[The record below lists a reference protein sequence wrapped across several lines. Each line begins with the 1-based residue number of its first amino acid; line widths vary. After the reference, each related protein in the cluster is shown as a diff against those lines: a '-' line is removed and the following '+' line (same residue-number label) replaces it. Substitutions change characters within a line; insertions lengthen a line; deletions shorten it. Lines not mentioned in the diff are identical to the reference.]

1 MKKNHIFKVFLFL
14 LAIFDLSAFQNDS
27 ENKIKIKSEKVEV
40 NNDFE
45 NVNFINNVFINS
57 QYVKI
62 SANSAI
68 YNNNNKTISITGD
81 PSSIE
86 SIKDENIYVGAAEK
100 IIFFNDEKV
109 HLIGNASMKLENI
122 SISSDL
128 IIFNTRTGKI
138 ASK

>member
-1 MKKNHIFKVFLFL
+1 MKKNIFKIFLFL
-14 LAIFDLSAFQNDS
+14 FAIFNLEAFQS
-27 ENKIKIKSEKVEV
+27 GPENKIKIKSERVEV

-57 QYVKI
+57 QYVRI

-68 YNNNNKTISITGD
+68 YNNNNKTISIIGD

-86 SIKDENIYVGAAEK
+86 SIKDENVYEGAAEK

-122 SISSDL
+122 SISSNL

-138 ASK
+138 TSN

>member
-1 MKKNHIFKVFLFL
+1 MKKNIFKVFLFL
-14 LAIFDLSAFQNDS
+14 FAIFDLEAFQNDP
-27 ENKIKIKSEKVEV
+27 EKKIRIKSERVEV

-45 NVNFINNVFINS
+45 NVNFIDNVIINS

-62 SANSAI
+62 SAISAI
-68 YNNNNKTISITGD
+68 YNNNNKTISILGD

-86 SIKDENIYVGAAEK
+86 SIKDENVYEGAAEK

-122 SISSDL
+122 SIASNL
-128 IIFNTRTGKI
+128 TIFNTRTGKI
-138 ASK
+138 TSN

>member
-1 MKKNHIFKVFLFL
+1 LKKNHIFKVFLFL

-86 SIKDENIYVGAAEK
+86 SIKDENIYVGAAKK

>member
-1 MKKNHIFKVFLFL
+1 MKKNIFKVFLFL
-14 LAIFDLSAFQNDS
+14 FAIFDLEAFQNGP
-27 ENKIKIKSEKVEV
+27 EKKIKIKSERVEV

-45 NVNFINNVFINS
+45 NVNFIDNVFINS

-68 YNNNNKTISITGD
+68 YNNNNKTISISGD

-86 SIKDENIYVGAAEK
+86 SIKDENVYEGAAEK

-122 SISSDL
+122 SIASNL

-138 ASK
+138 TSN

>member
-86 SIKDENIYVGAAEK
+86 SIKDENVYVGAAEK

-122 SISSDL
+122 SISSNL
-128 IIFNTRTGKI
+128 IIFNTKTGKI
-138 ASK
+138 TSK

>member
-1 MKKNHIFKVFLFL
+1 MKKNIFKVFLFL
-14 LAIFDLSAFQNDS
+14 FAIFDLEAFQNDP
-27 ENKIKIKSEKVEV
+27 EKKIKIKSERVEV

-86 SIKDENIYVGAAEK
+86 SIKDENIYVGAAKK

>member
-1 MKKNHIFKVFLFL
+1 MKKNIFKVFLFL
-14 LAIFDLSAFQNDS
+14 FVIFDLEAFQNDP
-27 ENKIKIKSEKVEV
+27 EKKIRIKSERVEV
-40 NNDFE
+40 NNDYE
-45 NVNFINNVFINS
+45 NVNFIDNVIINS

-68 YNNNNKTISITGD
+68 YNNNNKTISILGD

-86 SIKDENIYVGAAEK
+86 SIKDENVYEGAAEK

-122 SISSDL
+122 SIASNL

-138 ASK
+138 TSN

>member
-1 MKKNHIFKVFLFL
+1 LKKNIFKIFLFL
-14 LAIFDLSAFQNDS
+14 FAIFNLEAFQS
-27 ENKIKIKSEKVEV
+27 GPENKIKIKSERVEV

-57 QYVKI
+57 QYVRI

-68 YNNNNKTISITGD
+68 YNNNNKTISIIGD

-86 SIKDENIYVGAAEK
+86 SIKDENVYEGAAEK

-122 SISSDL
+122 SISSNL

-138 ASK
+138 SSK

>member
-1 MKKNHIFKVFLFL
+1 MKKNIFKIFLFL
-14 LAIFDLSAFQNDS
+14 FAIFNLEAFQS
-27 ENKIKIKSEKVEV
+27 GPENKIKIKSERVEV

-57 QYVKI
+57 QYVRI

-68 YNNNNKTISITGD
+68 YNNNNKTISIIGD

-86 SIKDENIYVGAAEK
+86 SIKDENVYEGAAEK

-122 SISSDL
+122 SISSNL

-138 ASK
+138 SSK

>member
-1 MKKNHIFKVFLFL
+1 MKKNIFKVFLFL
-14 LAIFDLSAFQNDS
+14 FAIFDLEAFQNDP
-27 ENKIKIKSEKVEV
+27 EKKIKIKSERVEV

-45 NVNFINNVFINS
+45 NVNFIDNVFINS

-68 YNNNNKTISITGD
+68 YNNNNKTISILGD

-86 SIKDENIYVGAAEK
+86 SIKDENVYEGAAEK

-109 HLIGNASMKLENI
+109 HLIGNASIKLENI
-122 SISSDL
+122 SIASNL

-138 ASK
+138 TSN

>member
-138 ASK
+138 TSK

>member
-122 SISSDL
+122 SISSNL

-138 ASK
+138 TSK

>member
-1 MKKNHIFKVFLFL
+1 MKKNIFKIFLFL
-14 LAIFDLSAFQNDS
+14 FAIFNLEAFQSDP
-27 ENKIKIKSEKVEV
+27 ENKIKIKSERVEV
-40 NNDFE
+40 NDDFE

-57 QYVKI
+57 QYVRI

-68 YNNNNKTISITGD
+68 YNNNNKTISIIGD

-86 SIKDENIYVGAAEK
+86 SIKDENAYEGAAEK

-122 SISSDL
+122 SIASNL

-138 ASK
+138 TSN

>member
-1 MKKNHIFKVFLFL
+1 LKKNIFKVFLFL
-14 LAIFDLSAFQNDS
+14 FAIFDLEAFQNDP
-27 ENKIKIKSEKVEV
+27 EKKIKIKSERVEV

-45 NVNFINNVFINS
+45 NVNFIDNVFINS

-68 YNNNNKTISITGD
+68 YNNNNKTISILGD

-86 SIKDENIYVGAAEK
+86 SIKDENVYEGAAEK

-122 SISSDL
+122 SIASNL

-138 ASK
+138 TSN

>member
-1 MKKNHIFKVFLFL
+1 MKKNIFKIFLFL
-14 LAIFDLSAFQNDS
+14 FAIFNLEAFQSDP
-27 ENKIKIKSEKVEV
+27 ENKIKIKSERVEV

-45 NVNFINNVFINS
+45 NVNFIINVFINS
-57 QYVKI
+57 QSVRI

-68 YNNNNKTISITGD
+68 YNNNNKTISIIGD

-86 SIKDENIYVGAAEK
+86 SIKDENVYEGAAEK

-122 SISSDL
+122 SISSNL

-138 ASK
+138 SSK

>member
-1 MKKNHIFKVFLFL
+1 LKKNIFKVFLFL
-14 LAIFDLSAFQNDS
+14 FAIFDLEAFQNDP
-27 ENKIKIKSEKVEV
+27 EKKIRIKSERVEV

-45 NVNFINNVFINS
+45 NVNFIDNVFINS

-68 YNNNNKTISITGD
+68 YNNNNKTISILGD

-86 SIKDENIYVGAAEK
+86 SIKDENVYEGAAEK

-122 SISSDL
+122 SIASNL

-138 ASK
+138 TSN

>member
-1 MKKNHIFKVFLFL
+1 MKKNIFKVFLFL
-14 LAIFDLSAFQNDS
+14 FAIFDLQAFQNDP
-27 ENKIKIKSEKVEV
+27 EKKIKIKSERVEV

-45 NVNFINNVFINS
+45 NVNFIDNVFINS

-68 YNNNNKTISITGD
+68 YNNNNKTISILGD

-86 SIKDENIYVGAAEK
+86 SIKDENVYEGAAEK

-122 SISSDL
+122 SIASNL

-138 ASK
+138 TSN

>member
-86 SIKDENIYVGAAEK
+86 SIKDENIYVGAAKK

>member
-1 MKKNHIFKVFLFL
+1 MKKNIFKVFLFL
-14 LAIFDLSAFQNDS
+14 FAIFDLEAFQNDP
-27 ENKIKIKSEKVEV
+27 EKKIRIKSERVEV

-45 NVNFINNVFINS
+45 NVNFIDNVFINS

-68 YNNNNKTISITGD
+68 YNNNNKTISILGD

-86 SIKDENIYVGAAEK
+86 SIKDENVYEGAAEK

-122 SISSDL
+122 SIASNL

-138 ASK
+138 TSN

>member
-1 MKKNHIFKVFLFL
+1 MKKNIFKVFLFL
-14 LAIFDLSAFQNDS
+14 FAIFDLEAFQNDP
-27 ENKIKIKSEKVEV
+27 EKKIKIKSERVEV

-45 NVNFINNVFINS
+45 NVNFIDNVFINS

-68 YNNNNKTISITGD
+68 YNNNNKTISILGD

-86 SIKDENIYVGAAEK
+86 SIKDENVYEGAAEK

-122 SISSDL
+122 SIASNL

-138 ASK
+138 TSN

>member
-86 SIKDENIYVGAAEK
+86 SIKDENVYVGAAEK

-138 ASK
+138 TSK

>member
-1 MKKNHIFKVFLFL
+1 MKKNIFKIFLFL
-14 LAIFDLSAFQNDS
+14 FAIFNLEAFQSDP
-27 ENKIKIKSEKVEV
+27 ENKIKIKSERVEV

-57 QYVKI
+57 QYVRI

-68 YNNNNKTISITGD
+68 YNNNNKTISIIGD

-86 SIKDENIYVGAAEK
+86 SIKDENVYEGAAEK

-122 SISSDL
+122 SISSNL

-138 ASK
+138 SSK

>member
-1 MKKNHIFKVFLFL
+1 MKKNIFKVFLFL
-14 LAIFDLSAFQNDS
+14 FAIFDLEAFQNDP
-27 ENKIKIKSEKVEV
+27 EKKIRIKSERVEV

-45 NVNFINNVFINS
+45 NVNFIDNVIINS

-68 YNNNNKTISITGD
+68 YNNNNKTISILGD

-86 SIKDENIYVGAAEK
+86 SIKDENVYEGAAEK

-122 SISSDL
+122 SIASNL

-138 ASK
+138 TSN

>member
-1 MKKNHIFKVFLFL
+1 MKKNIFKVFLFL
-14 LAIFDLSAFQNDS
+14 FAIFDLEAFQNAS
-27 ENKIKIKSEKVEV
+27 EKKIKIKSERVEV

-45 NVNFINNVFINS
+45 NVNFIDNVFINS

-68 YNNNNKTISITGD
+68 YNNNNKTISILGD

-86 SIKDENIYVGAAEK
+86 SIKDENVYEGAAEK

-122 SISSDL
+122 SIASNL

-138 ASK
+138 TSN

>member
-122 SISSDL
+122 SISSNL
-128 IIFNTRTGKI
+128 IIFNTKTGKI
-138 ASK
+138 TSK

>member
-1 MKKNHIFKVFLFL
+1 MKKNIFKVFLFL
-14 LAIFDLSAFQNDS
+14 FAIFDLEAFQNDP
-27 ENKIKIKSEKVEV
+27 EKKIRIKSERVEV
-40 NNDFE
+40 NNDYE
-45 NVNFINNVFINS
+45 NVNFIDNVIINS

-68 YNNNNKTISITGD
+68 YNNNNKTISILGD

-86 SIKDENIYVGAAEK
+86 SIKDENVYEGAAEK

-122 SISSDL
+122 SIASNL

-138 ASK
+138 TSN

>member
-138 ASK
+138 TAK

>member
-86 SIKDENIYVGAAEK
+86 SIKDENVYVGAAEK

-122 SISSDL
+122 SISSNL

-138 ASK
+138 TSK

>member
-1 MKKNHIFKVFLFL
+1 LKKNIFKVFLFL
-14 LAIFDLSAFQNDS
+14 FAIFDLQAFQNDP
-27 ENKIKIKSEKVEV
+27 EKKIKIKSERVEV

-45 NVNFINNVFINS
+45 NVNFIDNVFINS

-68 YNNNNKTISITGD
+68 YNNNNKTISILGD

-86 SIKDENIYVGAAEK
+86 SIKDENVYEGAAEK

-122 SISSDL
+122 SIASNL

-138 ASK
+138 TSN

>member
-1 MKKNHIFKVFLFL
+1 MKKNIFKVFLFL
-14 LAIFDLSAFQNDS
+14 FAIFDLEAFQNDP
-27 ENKIKIKSEKVEV
+27 EKKIKIKSERVEV

-45 NVNFINNVFINS
+45 NVNFIDNVFINS

-68 YNNNNKTISITGD
+68 YNNNNKTISILGD

-86 SIKDENIYVGAAEK
+86 SIKDENVYEGAAEK

-109 HLIGNASMKLENI
+109 HLIGNAYMKLENI
-122 SISSDL
+122 SIASNL

-138 ASK
+138 TSN